1 MDRAPMTFKFKR
13 ATRGFT
19 LVEMIV
25 VIAINSVL
33 LLAIT
38 STIASMYQTNAYA
51 IAQANEIDAA
61 RRGVAVWTR
70 DAREMTL
77 AATGAFPVAVLE
89 NNRMGFYSD
98 IDKDNLVEYVE
109 YTLST
114 TTLRKRSYNPVGYPP
129 VYSTTTAD
137 STEILSEYVQNI
149 TQALPVFTYYD
160 SNGVVLASP
169 AAMISDVRYI
179 TIKLIVNIDPIR
191 SPGEFMLQSSA
202 APRNLKDNL

>member
-1 MDRAPMTFKFKR
+1 MYSVPTIHTVKKR
-13 ATRGFT
+13 SGGFT

-25 VIAINSVL
+25 VIAINSILMLV
-33 LLAIT
+33 II
-38 STIASMYQTNAYA
+38 STVVSLYQTNAYA

-61 RRGVAVWTR
+61 RRGIAVWTR

-77 AATGAFPVAVLE
+77 AATGAFPAAVLE

-114 TTLRKRSYNPVGYPP
+114 TTFRKRSFNPVGYPP
-129 VYSTTTAD
+129 VYSTTTPD
-137 STEILSEYVQNI
+137 STEVLSEYVQNI
-149 TQALPVFTYYD
+149 PQATPVFTYYD

-169 AAMISDVRYI
+169 SAMIADVRYI

>member
-1 MDRAPMTFKFKR
+1 MDTPLINHCCPKAL
-13 ATRGFT
+13 RGFT
-19 LVEMIV
+19 IVEMIV
-25 VIAINSVL
+25 VIAVNTIL
-33 LLAIT
+33 MLAIT
-38 STIASMYQTNAYA
+38 STVVSIYQTNAYS

-61 RRGVAVWTR
+61 RRGIAVWTQ

-77 AATGAFPVAVLE
+77 AATGAFPAAVLE

-137 STEILSEYVQNI
+137 STEVLSEYVQNI

-169 AAMISDVRYI
+169 SAMISDVRYI

>member
-1 MDRAPMTFKFKR
+1 MILSSIKTQRYVQVA
-13 ATRGFT
+13 AFT

-25 VIAINSVL
+25 VIAINTL
-33 LLAIT
+33 LLVVIVDAIV
-38 STIASMYQTNAYA
+38 SMYQTNSYSL
-51 IAQANEIDAA
+51 AQTNEVEVA
-61 RRGVAVWTR
+61 RRGIAVWTR

-98 IDKDNLVEYVE
+98 IDKDNFVEYVE

-129 VYSTTTAD
+129 VYSTTTPD
-137 STEILSEYVQNI
+137 TTEVLSEYVQNI
-149 TQALPVFTYYD
+149 GQGVPMFTYYD

-169 AAMISDVRYI
+169 ATMISDVRYI
-179 TIKLIVNIDPIR
+179 SMKLIVNIDPIR